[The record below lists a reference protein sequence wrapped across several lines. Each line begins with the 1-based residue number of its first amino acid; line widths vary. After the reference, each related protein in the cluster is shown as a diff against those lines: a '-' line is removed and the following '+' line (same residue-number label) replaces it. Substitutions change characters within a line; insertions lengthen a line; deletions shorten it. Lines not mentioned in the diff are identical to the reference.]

1 MKKYMS
7 DNILKDFKVLEED
20 VCRDIYNL
28 TRDDHDSILV
38 QINKLKDFIEEKY
51 RQRNC
56 SLPNE

>member
-1 MKKYMS
+1 MS
-7 DNILKDFKVLEED
+7 DNILKDFKTLEED
-20 VCRDIYNL
+20 ICRDTYNL

-51 RQRNC
+51 RQRSC